1 MSWASALIQAGGS
14 LLGGLIG
21 KKSQEDANAQNA
33 AKQEEFAKH
42 GIQWRVEDAKRA
54 GLHPL
59 YALGGSGASFSPSAQ
74 PVMDGQHV
82 ARAASAF
89 ASGFDRELQA
99 ANLEAVRAS
108 AAKDRALA
116 AAADSEAAR
125 NRQGSLATAPV
136 AESFPLSLPG
146 QAIDQVSVDG
156 GPYMDVNVR
165 PLTDVPPQVPKYLTG
180 DVKPGFQRF
189 NTSVAGEVIL
199 PAGGSMSEAV
209 ESMENPAIQLWIISE
224 NLKHY
229 GPGAERKLRALLG
242 DKFKWWTNPG
252 RAVGDAVR
260 SFGVERSR
268 QGGN

>member
-1 MSWASALIQAGGS
+1 MSWASALIQAGGN

-21 KKSQEDANAQNA
+21 KKSQEDANEANA
-33 AKQEEFAKH
+33 ARQEEFAKH

-89 ASGFDRELQA
+89 ASGFDRELQQ

-125 NRQGSLATAPV
+125 NRQGALATAPV
-136 AESFPLSLPG
+136 AESFPLALPG
-146 QAIDQVSVDG
+146 QALDQVSVDR
-156 GPYMDVNVR
+156 GPFADVNIR
-165 PLTDVPPQVPKYLTG
+165 ELPPLNHGPGYLTG

-199 PAGGSMSEAV
+199 PAGSSMSEAV
-209 ESMENPAIQLWIISE
+209 ESMENPAIQLWIIAE

-229 GPGAERKLRALLG
+229 GPGADRKLRALLG
-242 DKFKWWTNPG
+242 DKYKWWTNPG

-268 QGGN
+268 LGGN